1 MSKLNQIDSSDDG
14 QTVFTDSDVEPQIL
28 QIIRNAESQVTFVTP
43 YIELWNHLKD
53 EIHEARRRNVQV
65 LFFIRAGGRVKDPTD
80 LPWLRS
86 NISAL
91 YEVPMLHAK
100 IYLNEKTVLVSS
112 MNITMGSTRNSMDFA
127 MLVRRPGDAQELRD
141 YVNRLPAKSTAKQPP
156 SIGGYVSGYVSGLVR
171 TAVAQSFPHLGRVSA
186 QGYCIRGDEVIPLNP
201 KRPFCDSHY
210 QLWNAWKKDDYPE
223 KYCHF
228 CGKRAKTTARNPQCM
243 DCYALVHAS

>member
-1 MSKLNQIDSSDDG
+1 VSKLNQIDSSDDG
-14 QTVFTDSDVEPQIL
+14 QTIFTDADVEPQIL
-28 QIIRNAESQVTFVTP
+28 QIIRNAESQITFVTP

-53 EIHEARRRNVQV
+53 EILEARRRNVQV

-127 MLVRRPGDAQELRD
+127 MLAKFAGSGANNTVVLLDATTNIIFTSGVISGGATYYVGINGAVGYLSFHNVTMETESQPVEPTYAYDLIAGYTITVLDDNSTSYITTTGTFSNTVTTSNAVR
-141 YVNRLPAKSTAKQPP
+141 Y
-156 SIGGYVSGYVSGLVR
+156 
-171 TAVAQSFPHLGRVSA
+171 
-186 QGYCIRGDEVIPLNP
+186 
-201 KRPFCDSHY
+201 SH
-210 QLWNAWKKDDYPE
+210 
-223 KYCHF
+223 
-228 CGKRAKTTARNPQCM
+228 
-243 DCYALVHAS
+243 